1 MSMKAGERMPLPT
14 PRVEITGLAWAVR
27 SSFRR
32 YVQRVAMGAEVADG
46 GVGSLPDGR
55 FYFPIQGV
63 RHFDRDALD
72 AEVAFSGGVRFL
84 GHAGMIDVR
93 LGELELRLRA
103 GEGSLQTSSPDGARN
118 LVDVQVIG
126 VGDDDDVVTLVL
138 ASRLA
143 EGAADLFDEVYATAT
158 PFDDLELRVALE
170 A

>member
-1 MSMKAGERMPLPT
+1 MQAGERMPLPT
-14 PRVEITGLAWAVR
+14 RTVETTGLAWAVR

-32 YVQRVAMGAEVADG
+32 YVQRVAMGAEVTDG

-55 FYFPIQGV
+55 FYFPLDGV
-63 RHFDRDALD
+63 CHFDPEALHAD
-72 AEVAFSGGVRFL
+72 VTFSGGVRFL

-93 LGELELRLRA
+93 LGEFQLHLRA
-103 GEGSLQTSSPDGARN
+103 GEGALQTSSSDGAKN
-118 LVDVQVIG
+118 LVDVRVTA
-126 VGDDDDVVTLVL
+126 VGDEDGVVTLVL

-170 A
+170 S